1 MTSDTRA
8 VPETPLFIVAA
19 VIADPQGR
27 VLVVRKQG
35 TTVFIQPGGKREPG
49 EMPLTTLARELDE
62 ELGITVIE
70 SSACLLGEFEAA
82 AVNESGRRVRAIAY
96 ALDTED
102 RPEPRAEIVELAWI
116 DPARPNVPI
125 APLSS
130 DCILPAW
137 LSMRADRRA
146 AE

>member
-1 MTSDTRA
+1 MTSDTPSA
-8 VPETPLFIVAA
+8 SKTPIFTVAA
-19 VIADPQGR
+19 VIADPHGR
-27 VLVVRKQG
+27 VLVVRKQD

-62 ELGITVIE
+62 ELGITMIE
-70 SSACLLGEFEAA
+70 SSARLLGEFEAA

-96 ALDTED
+96 ALDIED
-102 RPEPRAEIVELAWI
+102 RPEPRAEIAELAWI
-116 DPARPNVPI
+116 DPTRPTVPI

-130 DCILPAW
+130 DYILPAW
-137 LSMRADRRA
+137 LSMRADMRA